1 MNMSAKRKMLVA
13 EVLREKGT
21 SEKKAQARSDAPR
34 FTMHDPLLHLS
45 VCSHKCRAKE
55 AGCG

>member
-21 SEKKAQARSDAPR
+21 SEKKAQARKGTS
-34 FTMHDPLLHLS
+34 
-45 VCSHKCRAKE
+45 E
-55 AGCG
+55 I